1 MWYKSYDFEKVFF
14 DVVYFSSEKWL
25 FNKNYM
31 YNIIQKERLKRME
44 QEVFIDEVCD
54 NFFKKMNS
62 LYIEYII
69 GSKNALLFYHNV
81 LFFYLNFKF
90 Q

>member
-1 MWYKSYDFEKVFF
+1 
-14 DVVYFSSEKWL
+14 
-25 FNKNYM
+25 
-31 YNIIQKERLKRME
+31 ME

-69 GSKNALLFYHNV
+69 GSKNALLFYHNY
-81 LFFYLNFKF
+81 FFTLILNFNNYLQLWNTVEYYILCIIVYF
-90 Q
+90 IYIFLS